1 MEFVDLIIS
10 SLSENGIIDPALFY
24 ESPFTDIDDQGISGI
39 FDEEQT
45 GQVIQIVRKLNEVV
59 KVA

>member
-1 MEFVDLIIS
+1 M
-10 SLSENGIIDPALFY
+10 
-24 ESPFTDIDDQGISGI
+24 SPFTDIDDQGISGI